1 MTGFVDK
8 LFIRKLLSTFR
19 LRGGNR
25 RRTWL
30 VRRRRLRHR
39 RRLVLLLLL
48 LFLSLWV
55 SAVLW
60 LHAGNGRTTIQLVR
74 HPWLLFLLWRL
85 PAVFLQ
91 RFTCCWCS
99 TWRT

>member
-60 LHAGNGRTTIQLVR
+60 LRAGNRRTTIQLFR
-74 HPWLLFLLWRL
+74 LWRL